1 MLRKLSGDME
11 IWFSNSV
18 GCVEVRETNL
28 ANHEPTTTNSAIVVM
43 KEVEKLPTFTIRK
56 FPPITRLFLTL
67 EEVTSLL
74 VNVRTNTFEWWL
86 NAYRTSPV

>member
-11 IWFSNSV
+11 IWFSNFV

-56 FPPITRLFLTL
+56 FPPITRLLLSFT
-67 EEVTSLL
+67 EITSLF
-74 VNVRTNTFEWWL
+74 VNVRTNTFEW
-86 NAYRTSPV
+86 